1 MCFAIPR
8 VYSALSC
15 HLAIQVNME
24 DARCTIIH
32 EAPRLWQ
39 EHGYKI
45 SILFRLN
52 LQLQ

>member
-1 MCFAIPR
+1 MAVNSR
-8 VYSALSC
+8 RNV
-15 HLAIQVNME
+15 QVNME

>member
-1 MCFAIPR
+1 MVCGYIDR
-8 VYSALSC
+8 ELIHSY
-15 HLAIQVNME
+15 QVNME

-52 LQLQ
+52 L

>member
-1 MCFAIPR
+1 MNMRESIEEIENVKLR
-8 VYSALSC
+8 HLS
-15 HLAIQVNME
+15 QVNME

-32 EAPRLWQ
+32 EAPWLWQ

-52 LQLQ
+52 L